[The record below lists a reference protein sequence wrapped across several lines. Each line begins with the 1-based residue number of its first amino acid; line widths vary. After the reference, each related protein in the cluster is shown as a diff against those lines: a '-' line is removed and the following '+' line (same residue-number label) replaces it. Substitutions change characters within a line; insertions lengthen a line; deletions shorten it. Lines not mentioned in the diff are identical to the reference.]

1 MPKGLKIVLIIV
13 GLIAVIALVAVG
25 IIRAQM
31 RQAWPQTSGTVQ
43 INGLDGRVEVVRDEY
58 GVPHIYAQTE
68 EDLFFAQGYVHA
80 QDRFW
85 QMEFQRRTGAGRLSE
100 IFGEATLATDRYL
113 RHFGFYDLAQAS
125 YDMDDETTKALVD
138 AYTAGVNAYIADRD
152 PDDLAFE
159 FTLLGLQGVKY
170 EIEPWQP
177 ADSFVWGYML
187 IFDQAS
193 LYNVELT
200 NLKRLAKVGSDLNS
214 YLLAP
219 YRDDRPVIIQKD
231 DLLARSGLELSPL
244 ADLDQEALDY
254 VLAAAESFDPQAMLP
269 GLLTDLGFGQGGA
282 SNSFA
287 ISGDLTET
295 GMPMLANDPH
305 MSINIPNLW
314 HEVGL
319 HCVEKSADCV
329 YEVRGFS
336 LPGVPGILIGHNDRI
351 AWGLTNAAF
360 DPNDVFIE
368 RINPEN
374 PNQYEV
380 NGEWQDMTL
389 RREEITVRGQ
399 DEPEIMVVRR
409 TRNGVVITDG
419 MSDVAPYSDG
429 EHLYALT
436 MAWTGLDPVGSL
448 DAVQHVLRAQ
458 GWDDFVAALANF
470 DAGQQN
476 WLYADVDGN
485 IGYVL
490 PGKIPIRAG
499 GDGTL
504 PVPGWND
511 DYIWTGYIPY
521 EELPRTF
528 NPSTGYIVT
537 ANNPQVRPA
546 EYPYLL
552 GLTTDRG
559 QRAQQITNMVEG
571 FGGGISMDDMS
582 AMQTSN
588 KNLSALE
595 IIPYLDDLTFDD
607 PALNTARSR
616 LQTWDAEMTMD
627 SAEAALFNIFW
638 AQLLQRTFNDQ
649 LPTDLAP
656 RGQSDSSDTIYM
668 LLQEPDNPWWD
679 DLETTGEVEDRD
691 AILSQAFEAAYDE
704 GVETFGKD
712 LDTWKWGDLHT
723 IEFVH
728 ATLGR
733 SGIGV
738 IENIFNRGP
747 FRTNGS
753 ESVPQKTCWDA
764 QGSYEVR
771 CIPALRQV
779 IDLGDLGNSRM
790 VHAVGQSGHPSND
803 HYDDFIDPWRLFE
816 YHPSNWQRS
825 AAEAGEAEVL
835 VLEPGG

>member
-1 MPKGLKIVLIIV
+1 
-13 GLIAVIALVAVG
+13 
-25 IIRAQM
+25 
-31 RQAWPQTSGTVQ
+31 
-43 INGLDGRVEVVRDEY
+43 
-58 GVPHIYAQTE
+58 
-68 EDLFFAQGYVHA
+68 
-80 QDRFW
+80 
-85 QMEFQRRTGAGRLSE
+85 
-100 IFGEATLATDRYL
+100 
-113 RHFGFYDLAQAS
+113 
-125 YDMDDETTKALVD
+125 
-138 AYTAGVNAYIADRD
+138 
-152 PDDLAFE
+152 
-159 FTLLGLQGVKY
+159 
-170 EIEPWQP
+170 
-177 ADSFVWGYML
+177 
-187 IFDQAS
+187 
-193 LYNVELT
+193 
-200 NLKRLAKVGSDLNS
+200 
-214 YLLAP
+214 
-219 YRDDRPVIIQKD
+219 
-231 DLLARSGLELSPL
+231 
-244 ADLDQEALDY
+244 
-254 VLAAAESFDPQAMLP
+254 
-269 GLLTDLGFGQGGA
+269 
-282 SNSFA
+282 
-287 ISGDLTET
+287 
-295 GMPMLANDPH
+295 
-305 MSINIPNLW
+305 
-314 HEVGL
+314 
-319 HCVEKSADCV
+319 
-329 YEVRGFS
+329 
-336 LPGVPGILIGHNDRI
+336 

-595 IIPYLDDLTFDD
+595 IIPFLDDLTFDD
-607 PALNTARSR
+607 PALDTARSR